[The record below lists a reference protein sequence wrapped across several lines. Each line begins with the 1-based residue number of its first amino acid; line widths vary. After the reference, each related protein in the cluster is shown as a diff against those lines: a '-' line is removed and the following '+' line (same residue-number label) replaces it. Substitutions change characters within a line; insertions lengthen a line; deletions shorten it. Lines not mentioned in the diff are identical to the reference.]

1 MSNIE
6 YCEKKIA
13 KPGTDFYYS
22 VRFITKAQREALIIL
37 YAVCKE
43 IQDIPF
49 DCTDDDVAEKKLNWW
64 AAEIDKMFSGT
75 PQHPASCA
83 LLPIAQKYALPKQL
97 FTELIEGTK
106 LKLTSNHC
114 CTEQDFALY
123 AYREYGIP
131 MALSTYIIKDD
142 LKYIQPM
149 ANALAILD
157 CIVNCRHMIRNGYCF
172 FPLDELEKFE
182 LTPAILQE
190 MKMQDSLVQFFNA
203 QLSKAKEFI
212 ASANSQEISN
222 TQPFVAA
229 KLKLIVAKK
238 YANTNFPVFE
248 ELITLTPI
256 RKLFTAI
263 TTYFFKP

>member
-6 YCEKKIA
+6 YCENKIA

-22 VRFITKAQREALIIL
+22 VRFISKPQREALIIL

-97 FTELIEGTK
+97 FAELIEGTK

-157 CIVNCRHMIRNGYCF
+157 SIINCRHMIRNGYCF

-190 MKMQDSLVQFFNA
+190 MKMENGLILFLKAQLGKAEEFIKTAKSLKPINA
-203 QLSKAKEFI
+203 QPLI
-212 ASANSQEISN
+212 M
-222 TQPFVAA
+222 A
-229 KLKLIVAKK
+229 KLKLLVANK
-238 YANTNFPVFE
+238 YANKSFPVFE
-248 ELITLTPI
+248 EQIALSPI
-256 RKLFTAI
+256 RKLLVATFT
-263 TTYFFKP
+263 